1 MQTTIIQVTPE
12 LAGLWLSQNDRNRKV
27 NPKAVTDYAR
37 QMSSGKWS
45 FNGESIKRS
54 KSGQLL
60 DGQHRLMAI
69 VEAGVTVEMLLIEDL
84 EPEVQDTV
92 DAGRKRTTAD
102 AFSMDGVANASI
114 VAAVGRR
121 AWMWDQG
128 NIRFTAS
135 SSPSTLEVK
144 ETIEKYP
151 HIHRSAEIGART
163 AMSYKPTRGAI
174 TGTAHHLFVQLDQDL
189 TAEFFAQLTTGAKL
203 DGDHPVMALR
213 NRLLNDFTNRKKVP
227 FHQGL
232 AFYIRAWNAR
242 REGRELSRI
251 AHTAEEPM
259 IKPV

>member
-1 MQTTIIQVTPE
+1 MQTSIIQVTPQ
-12 LAGLWLSQNDRNRKV
+12 LAKVWLSLNDRNRKI

-37 QMSSGKWS
+37 QMTTGKWLS
-45 FNGESIKRS
+45 NGESIKRAHN
-54 KSGQLL
+54 GQLL
-60 DGQHRLMAI
+60 DGQHRLMAVI
-69 VEAGVTVEMLLIEDL
+69 EAGVEVEMLVIEGL
-84 EPEVQDTV
+84 EPEIQDTV
-92 DAGRKRTTAD
+92 DAGRKRTASD
-102 AFSMDGVANASI
+102 QLSMSGVANSSI

-135 SSPSTLEVK
+135 SSPSILEVK
-144 ETIEKYP
+144 ETLEKYP

-189 TAEFFAQLTTGAKL
+189 AAEFFAQLTTGAKL